1 MRITAITTFIAL
13 AGMAMAGAQTA
24 PAVGTKIKAELETKL
39 DSSKAKVGDKV
50 VAKVLENVKD
60 GATTLIPKN
69 AMLEGRITEVVAAQ
83 GKAEADVGVVFSQ
96 VTVKSHPLLPLRACI
111 VNVVPVDTNTAG
123 AMASF
128 STPAEMAGSG
138 GTSAKGT
145 MAYVPGEYGSNA
157 MDSNG
162 TYIRFSLQATASDE
176 AHNLGGIIN
185 SPKGNLKLD
194 DGTHI
199 DVQVLAPI
207 AAGGQI

>member
-1 MRITAITTFIAL
+1 MTF
-13 AGMAMAGAQTA
+13 AGAQSA

-39 DSSKAKVGDKV
+39 DSSKSKVGDKV

-96 VTVKSHPLLPLRACI
+96 VTDKSHPPLPLRACI

-128 STPAEMAGSG
+128 STPAEMSGSP
-138 GTSAKGT
+138 SNAKGT
-145 MAYVPGEYGSNA
+145 MAYVPGVYGSTA

-207 AAGGQI
+207 AAGGQP